1 MYPLKDGPE
10 REVAGQRRHEGSGRY
25 LLGRW
30 HRNGSAGSVKAHRSN
45 TSSGS
50 IVHEVDGYWRGLRRW
65 VGLVEGQGIWKIARG
80 TGLCSEVLDNRLGM
94 VVCPSLMEKRITGI
108 IGLDGVVTKRRMCVF

>member
-1 MYPLKDGPE
+1 MVLDG
-10 REVAGQRRHEGSGRY
+10 RW
-25 LLGRW
+25 LGRGAMKEAEDTSW
-30 HRNGSAGSVKAHRSN
+30 GDGTNSGAGSVKAHRSN

-50 IVHEVDGYWRGLRRW
+50 IAHEVGGYWRGLRRW

-108 IGLDGVVTKRRMCVF
+108 IGLDGVVARRRVCVF